1 MIFGEY
7 LLKKGIITKSDVEKA
22 RALQTK
28 RCSKIGKKAQE
39 TGLLGEYDI
48 AKITRKQDELR
59 KKFCEAAEEL
69 ELLSHDQS
77 MKLLDDQKK
86 DYIFF
91 GEALILSHILPE
103 DVVKRELKLFCKERE
118 EFWRDFFKKH

>member
-7 LLKKGIITKSDVEKA
+7 LLKKGIITKADIKKA
-22 RALQTK
+22 RSLQTR
-28 RCSKIGKKAQE
+28 RCSKIGTKAKE
-39 TGLLGEYDI
+39 TGLLREFDI

-59 KKFCEAAEEL
+59 KRFCEAAEEL
-69 ELLSHDQS
+69 QMLSHDQS

-91 GEALILSHILPE
+91 GEALILNHILSE
-103 DVVKRELKLFCKERE
+103 DIVKRELKLFCNERE
-118 EFWRDFFKKH
+118 EFWRNFFRKH